1 MPGLLLS
8 IRRGTA
14 RRLKRLPG
22 GRHLLAVGRI
32 PIQIAQYLAS
42 RHSPGANV
50 HQWFREAHDHL
61 YSGRHEAAIALY
73 DRIIELDPESC
84 SSYYHRAMAKHWLGR
99 IDEAMCDCQRAISI
113 DQLSEKERLGAFCLL
128 SSMLVGLGDF
138 ERGIEVGF
146 RARWW
151 RAFRLEPLR
160 AVFSGRMFE
169 HDATAI
175 LSETLHE
182 LAEYAMNHG
191 NDVPTARLLYARC
204 EALRIQYA
212 KLVDPAESE
221 TLYLNEEWTRN
232 IGHIGFLDYLLKMGE
247 LGWARWKKVVL
258 LAPPARTANVAYL
271 NSYRHRVTIDPS
283 PVSPPMPRHLS
294 VALGYRVSDVI
305 PLPDGTTPYLPEAL
319 GIIQEEWERQGRE
332 PQLKLTAD
340 DIRFG
345 ERQLRAMGVP
355 EGAWFVGLHVR
366 SAGFYDETATAAQ
379 AHRNAN
385 IESYVPAIE
394 EIARRGGWV
403 IRMGDSKMPPL
414 PEVRGGIDY
423 ARSRF
428 KSDRMD
434 VFLCARSRFF
444 MCVASGLGNVPAT
457 FGVPCLS
464 TNWVSNALPFYS
476 RHDLFLPKLLRRKSD
491 GQLLTF
497 NEWLSRPMR
506 DACYSGV
513 GIRNAGL
520 EAVDNTPEELR
531 AGVIAMLDQAE
542 GKPILNDESRER
554 DAAFTALAKSHGAR
568 GFARVVPDFLQ
579 RHADLL
585 G

>member
-1 MPGLLLS
+1 MLGLMLS
-8 IRRGTA
+8 IRRVTA
-14 RRLKRLPG
+14 NRLKRFPG
-22 GRHLLAVGRI
+22 GQFLLAVGRA
-32 PIQIAQYLAS
+32 PIQFAQYLAS
-42 RHSPGANV
+42 RFSPGANV
-50 HQWFREAHDHL
+50 HIWFREAHYFLH
-61 YSGRHEAAIALY
+61 SGDYEAAISRY
-73 DRIIELDPESC
+73 DRIIELDSC
-84 SSYYHRAMAKHWLGR
+84 ASGSLYRRAKAYQMLGR
-99 IDEAMCDCQRAISI
+99 FEEAIRDCRRAISI
-113 DQLSEKERLGAFCLL
+113 DNLLEGDRLGAFFLL
-128 SSMLVGLGDF
+128 SSLLVTIG
-138 ERGIEVGF
+138 EMESGIEVGF

-151 RAFRLEPLR
+151 REFRLEPLR
-160 AVFSGRMFE
+160 AAFTGRMFE
-169 HDATAI
+169 PESTAI
-175 LSETLHE
+175 LSETLHD
-182 LAEYAMNHG
+182 LAEDAMNDR
-191 NDVPTARLLYARC
+191 NDLPTAQEFYSRC
-204 EALRIQYA
+204 ESLRARYA
-212 KLVDPAESE
+212 ERVDAADRE

-232 IGHIGFLDYLLKMGE
+232 IGHIGFLDYLLKLGE

-283 PVSPPMPRHLS
+283 AVSPPMPRHLS
-294 VALGYRVSDVI
+294 VTLGYRVSDVI
-305 PLPDGTTPYLPEAL
+305 PLPDGSTPYLPEAL

-355 EGAWFVGLHVR
+355 DGAWFVGLHVR
-366 SAGFYDETATAAQ
+366 SAGFYAESATAAQ

-476 RHDLFLPKLLRRKSD
+476 RNDLFLPKLLRRKSD
-491 GQLLTF
+491 GKLLTF
-497 NEWLSRPMR
+497 DEWLSRPMR

-531 AGVIAMLDQAE
+531 AGAIAMLDQAE
-542 GKPILNDESRER
+542 GKPVLNDETRER

-568 GFARVVPDFLQ
+568 GFARIVPDFLK